1 MIKSIIIIFRYQL
14 SWKETSELY
23 GSKLPIKSNPALQNA
38 EILWKIENH
47 KPLTNPNFGQKI
59 NERKKAP
66 NASIKKVAK
75 IINFV
80 IFTIPPTCGEEIEF
94 CMIERLIIP
103 IFFLANVKA

>member
-1 MIKSIIIIFRYQL
+1 M
-14 SWKETSELY
+14 KE
-23 GSKLPIKSNPALQNA
+23 
-38 EILWKIENH
+38 
-47 KPLTNPNFGQKI
+47 
-59 NERKKAP
+59 KKAP

>member
-47 KPLTNPNFGQKI
+47 KPLSNPKFLGQKI
-59 NERKKAP
+59 NERKKP
-66 NASIKKVAK
+66 L
-75 IINFV
+75 
-80 IFTIPPTCGEEIEF
+80 T
-94 CMIERLIIP
+94 LQ
-103 IFFLANVKA
+103 